1 MIHQLRRREF
11 VTLLSRAAAMS
22 STIWPLATRAQQRAL
37 PVIGYLTGGSSAAS
51 NYIKNLAAFRQGL
64 GSIGYVE
71 GQNVAIEYR
80 NADSQNDRLP
90 ALAADLLRRQVAL
103 IYAGDNAAAVAAKAA
118 NTTIPIVFRIGGD
131 PISLGLVASL
141 NRPGGNMTGVS
152 FLSTTTV
159 AIRLQM
165 LHEAVPKATVI
176 GALVNPAN
184 PNAEPDTREAQ
195 EAARKLGLELH
206 ALHASS
212 DQDIDAAFATL
223 VQRRTGALFIDGDPF
238 FGARL
243 VQLAILSARH
253 ALPAIYATREFP
265 DAGGL
270 MSYGASNFDAN
281 RLGGVYAGRVLKGD
295 KPADLPVQQAVK
307 VELIINLKTAK
318 ALGLTFPLTLLGRA
332 DEVIE

>member
-1 MIHQLRRREF
+1 MTNHIRRREF
-11 VTLLSRAAAMS
+11 ITLLGGAAAS
-22 STIWPLATRAQQRAL
+22 WPVAARAQQPAM
-37 PVIGYLTGGSSAAS
+37 PVVGYLRGGSAAGS
-51 NYIKNLAAFRQGL
+51 VKLLVAIRQGL

-71 GQNVAIEYR
+71 GRNVAIEYR
-80 NADSQNDRLP
+80 YADNQNDRLP

-103 IYAGDNAAAVAAKAA
+103 IYAGDNAAALAAKAA
-118 NTTIPIVFRIGGD
+118 TTTIPIVFRIGGD
-131 PISLGLVASL
+131 PVGLGLVASL
-141 NRPGGNMTGVS
+141 NRPGGNITGVS
-152 FLSTTTV
+152 FLSTTTA

-165 LHEAVPKATVI
+165 LHEAVPKAAVI

-184 PNAEPDTREAQ
+184 PKAEPDTREAQ
-195 EAARKLGLELH
+195 EAARKLGLQLH
-206 ALHASS
+206 VLHASS

-223 VQRRTGALFIDGDPF
+223 VQRRAGALVIDGDVF
-238 FGARL
+238 FSDRL

-253 ALPAIYATREFP
+253 AIPAIYTSRGFP

-270 MSYGASNFDAN
+270 MSYGASNIDAD
-281 RLGGVYAGRVLKGD
+281 RLAGGYVGRILKGD

-318 ALGLTFPLTLLGRA
+318 TLGLTFPITLLGRA